1 MDVFA
6 RVCKQKAGHFKQACD
21 NIQPYDKR
29 RFSFCQM
36 IFRLFF
42 WKLPQFHTSNFCKAV
57 RQHTKGMV
65 GSDIWVLLEIY
76 LTFQQQKNFENL
88 LRIYTVIA
96 MSLVYYFFGN
106 QCTKL
111 FCSHFVI
118 MD

>member
-1 MDVFA
+1 
-6 RVCKQKAGHFKQACD
+6 
-21 NIQPYDKR
+21 
-29 RFSFCQM
+29 M

-76 LTFQQQKNFENL
+76 LTFQQQKNFENP
-88 LRIYTVIA
+88 LRIYKVIA